1 MFYEKAVNN
10 LSSEQRII
18 YVEKRVNNFLNNAE
32 HKIILCR
39 MLEIVYAENRF
50 YECSKQ
56 IRIYSNNAAQFML
69 LVTTYLSTATMPL
82 NFLFWWFFG
91 LDLKSLY
98 FTMKYLNK

>member
-1 MFYEKAVNN
+1 MQNARNSLCRKHWTIFMRKQWTVLVNT
-10 LSSEQRII
+10 
-18 YVEKRVNNFLNNAE
+18 EKRL
-32 HKIILCR
+32 
-39 MLEIVYAENRF
+39 

-56 IRIYSNNAAQFML
+56 IRIYSNNSTQFML
-69 LVTTYLSTATMPL
+69 LVTTYLSTATMSL

>member
-1 MFYEKAVNN
+1 MQNARNSLFRKQGTIFMRKQWTVLVNT
-10 LSSEQRII
+10 
-18 YVEKRVNNFLNNAE
+18 K
-32 HKIILCR
+32 
-39 MLEIVYAENRF
+39 NRF

-56 IRIYSNNAAQFML
+56 IQIYSNNATQFML

-98 FTMKYLNK
+98 FTIKYLNK

>member
-1 MFYEKAVNN
+1 M
-10 LSSEQRII
+10 Q
-18 YVEKRVNNFLNNAE
+18 NARNS
-32 HKIILCR
+32 LCR
-39 MLEIVYAENRF
+39 KQWTIFMRKQWTVLVNVENRF

-56 IRIYSNNAAQFML
+56 IRIYNHNATQFML
-69 LVTTYLSTATMPL
+69 LVTTYLSTVTMPL